1 MRPVSLQ
8 PLAPDAVHVW
18 RIALDPD
25 DQVVV
30 RLGTILS
37 SDEVERADRFRGP
50 MLRRRFVVG
59 RGALRSVLAGYIE
72 VEPERL
78 TFAYGTRGKPRLS
91 GVGEGLE
98 FNLSHTEDLA
108 LCAITRGR
116 AVGVDIERLRPMDD
130 AEQIIARFFSPREQ
144 AGFLEYPQPERLAAF
159 FRAWTRKE
167 ALLKATGGGL
177 ASFHDSIDVPLAD
190 VGAERM
196 SVGNNTEGAGRW
208 TLRDL
213 DVGPG
218 HFAALAVAGGLGE
231 VLLSDWQQGEF
242 NQS

>member
-1 MRPVSLQ
+1 MRPVPLQ
-8 PLAPDAVHVW
+8 QLAPDAVHVW

-25 DQVVV
+25 DELVV
-30 RLGTILS
+30 RLGATLS
-37 SDEVERADRFRGP
+37 GDEVERADRFRGP

-59 RGALRSVLAGYIE
+59 RAALRSVLAGYLE

-78 TFAYGTRGKPRLS
+78 TFAYGIRGKPRLS

-116 AVGVDIERLRPMDD
+116 AVGVDVERLRPMDD

-144 AGFLEYPQPERLAAF
+144 AEFFEYPQPERLAAF

-177 ASFHDSIDVPLAD
+177 ASLDDSFDVPLAD
-190 VGAERM
+190 VGVERM
-196 SVGNNTEGAGRW
+196 SVGNDTDAAGRW

-218 HFAALAVAGGLGE
+218 HLAALAVAGGLGE
-231 VLLSDWQQGEF
+231 VLLSDWPQGEVK
-242 NQS
+242 